1 MSRAEQ
7 SRAEQ
12 SRAEQ
17 RFDTIDLI
25 KLLMAISVVGIH
37 SGVVG
42 LQTLGRLG
50 VPFFLITSSYFFFT
64 KFDFNSN
71 AYLKKY
77 LKRIFLLYISWQI
90 LFTPLLIMQFKE
102 DLSGNY
108 SLINILKQLFELLA
122 FGKHNG
128 WGQSWYLL
136 AILYGLPTLIYL
148 LRRVPVV
155 ILSLLFISIELYFIF
170 TQGYY
175 MFLPG
180 SILIFSPLTT
190 VRALPYLFLGYLLVT
205 KSRNIEQVSN
215 RKYTYIMVAL
225 LILFICENIFIQ
237 NFLDGISTAEEIF
250 LTMPTALVIFIWSI
264 SSSLKFRFALF
275 FRNFSTFL
283 YVIHKAIIS
292 FIIRMNIFEQEI
304 LIFFLAISVSLILY
318 YIFLQYKKKFNW
330 QWLNY
335 LM

>member
-7 SRAEQ
+7 SRAE
-12 SRAEQ
+12 RK
-17 RFDTIDLI
+17 FDMIDFV
-25 KLLMAISVVGIH
+25 KLLMAIGVVGIH
-37 SGVVG
+37 SGVIG

-71 AYLKKY
+71 SYLKKY
-77 LKRIFLLYISWQI
+77 LKRIFLLYMSWQI
-90 LFTPLLIMQFKE
+90 LFTPLLVMQFKE
-102 DLSGNY
+102 DLSGNH
-108 SLINILKQLFELLA
+108 SIINILKQLFELLA

-136 AILYGLPTLIYL
+136 AILYGLPILIYL
-148 LRRVPVV
+148 LRRIPIA
-155 ILSLLFISIELYFIF
+155 ILSVLFISIEIYFIF

-175 MFLPG
+175 MFLPS

-205 KSRNIEQVSN
+205 KSKNIEQVNN
-215 RKYTYIMVAL
+215 RKYTYIMVVL
-225 LILFICENIFIQ
+225 LILFIFENIFIQ
-237 NFLDGISTAEEIF
+237 IFLDGISTAEEVF

-264 SSSLKFRFALF
+264 SSRLKFQFALF

-292 FIIRMNIFEQEI
+292 FIVRMNIFEQEI
-304 LIFFLAISVSLILY
+304 LVFLLTLFTSIILY
-318 YIFLQYKKKFNW
+318 FIFIQIKKKVNW
-330 QWLNY
+330 PLLGY
-335 LM
+335 LV

>member
-1 MSRAEQ
+1 M
-7 SRAEQ
+7 
-12 SRAEQ
+12 
-17 RFDTIDLI
+17 
-25 KLLMAISVVGIH
+25 
-37 SGVVG
+37 
-42 LQTLGRLG
+42 
-50 VPFFLITSSYFFFT
+50 
-64 KFDFNSN
+64 
-71 AYLKKY
+71 
-77 LKRIFLLYISWQI
+77 
-90 LFTPLLIMQFKE
+90 
-102 DLSGNY
+102 
-108 SLINILKQLFELLA
+108 KQLFELLA

-175 MFLPG
+175 MFLPS

-215 RKYTYIMVAL
+215 RKYTYTMVAL

-292 FIIRMNIFEQEI
+292 FIIRMNIFEQQI
-304 LIFFLAISVSLILY
+304 LIFFLTISVSFILY

-330 QWLNY
+330 RWLNY